1 MKALGPLLAIL
12 TATSAGTGLTL
23 ALWRRS
29 GTILA
34 AELFGYSW
42 LLGAGLVSLL
52 LALAG
57 TVLSGTA
64 LLAVVTVAMV
74 PLGIYGI
81 GLFRTKAVRIES
93 GWAEA
98 PVWEMWLGALALVP
112 IGYMS
117 WAVFRDAIMWDG
129 LFIWEAKARH
139 AFLSGGSLP
148 ASYFSDASRVQYHP
162 SYPLYLPFTELW
174 VYLWTGDCDQTA
186 VKAVF
191 PMFYAAAIA
200 LLWSGTRRLGGRP
213 WMAALAALLPL
224 FVPLM
229 ADHGLGLAQG
239 YADLI
244 LGAVYLGGVSALL
257 AWRVKG
263 LPAGW
268 PVAVACAAM
277 LPWIKQE
284 GLFLLASLVIL
295 AALMDWSRRSG
306 EFRSR
311 ALGFCGSMLLFI
323 APGAFIAA
331 GWRIALR
338 MLHVQEANTFHPFT
352 LENLLAGLPRLGTIF
367 HSMGAHFAELKY
379 WSLLWFT
386 VPVALLTLAWQRRS
400 EALWLGVAL
409 LAPLAFDV
417 VPYLF
422 TTLDLVFHVTTSL
435 DRLYLQVSLVG
446 VLALGVALRG
456 RGESNQ

>member
-1 MKALGPLLAIL
+1 MKALGPLLAIF

-29 GTILA
+29 GLILG

-52 LALAG
+52 VALAG

-64 LLAVVTVAMV
+64 LLGVVTAATI
-74 PLGIYGI
+74 PSGIYGI
-81 GLFRTKAVRIES
+81 RLWRAKAVRIEL
-93 GWAEA
+93 GWAGA
-98 PVWEMWLGALALVP
+98 PGWEKWLCALALVP
-112 IGYMS
+112 IGYLG

-148 ASYFSDASRVQYHP
+148 ASYFSDASRVRYHP

-200 LLWSGTRRLGGRP
+200 LLWSSVWRLGGRP
-213 WMAALAALLPL
+213 WMAALASLLPL

-229 ADHGLGLAQG
+229 ADHGLGLVQG

-263 LPAGW
+263 LKAGW
-268 PVAVACAAM
+268 PVAMACAGI

-295 AALMDWSRRSG
+295 TAFMDWSGRSG
-306 EFRSR
+306 DFRSR
-311 ALGFCGSMLLFI
+311 AGGFCRSMLLFI
-323 APGAFIAA
+323 APGAFIAV

-352 LENLLAGLPRLGTIF
+352 PENLLAGLPRLGTIF
-367 HSMGAHFAELKY
+367 HLMVAQFAQLKY

-409 LAPLAFDV
+409 LVPLAFDI

-422 TTLDLVFHVTTSL
+422 TTLDLVFHMTTSL
-435 DRLYLQVSLVG
+435 DRLYLQISLVG

-456 RGESNQ
+456 KGESN